1 MAAILIFSVANG
13 FFRNSIPMCNSMQ
26 TFMLVSPN
34 ARFSSN
40 IDLICPA
47 SNCAHLEIVKNL
59 QNAVKLI
66 FKTFTLK
73 PDVRSSNKT
82 FLSQNGLIKFF

>member
-13 FFRNSIPMCNSMQ
+13 FFRNSIPICNSMQ

-47 SNCAHLEIVKNL
+47 MSGEGRGGGGGGFFDISTAECV
-59 QNAVKLI
+59 V
-66 FKTFTLK
+66 
-73 PDVRSSNKT
+73 
-82 FLSQNGLIKFF
+82 IKITCPCVLYPLTPHFI